1 MIIISKIDELNGKGL
16 LIHHWDT
23 DGICSAKLIIEKLGD
38 KITNN
43 ITPTLGNYFL
53 TDEELSRCQGFDFI
67 IIVDMSLPEE
77 NILTL
82 AKNAKVLI
90 FDHHLGKEIKSVFHH
105 NPVIKGEN
113 PDEYPSAS
121 WIVNDYLQNP
131 INLHGLL
138 GIIGDHEQKIKNNKT
153 FNQIIEHFCK
163 EQDLTFEKL
172 LQMAYLI
179 DSNYKL
185 GEKENVEKAPYY
197 LLDNQTS
204 ADILEHEQWNKNIKH
219 LNAEIEDI
227 LSESIDSTQ
236 DIIMKTMNSKSNII
250 STITRKKE
258 LLGLSFASVLK
269 TRRAAHRSVCR
280 AHRVIRSSKPVNKA
294 SAAATTA
301 SNSSWNRPFSSID
314 GSKMTELL
322 RPNCSAKKKLS
333 LRPALSGSEAFGSYP
348 QNDFK

>member
-1 MIIISKIDELNGKGL
+1 VIIISKIDELNGKGL

-23 DGICSAKLIIEKLGD
+23 DGICSAKLIIEKLGE

-105 NPVIKGEN
+105 NPIIKGEN

-131 INLHGLL
+131 VNLHSIL

-153 FNQIIEHFCK
+153 FNHLIENFCK
-163 EQDLTFEKL
+163 KQDLTFEKL

-197 LLDNQTS
+197 LLDNQTP

-250 STITRKKE
+250 STITRKIAWKHDKNTIVINNGYFTDENQLYVRTINADMKPMIQKGKQYGFKCGGKKE
-258 LLGLSFASVLK
+258 VLGAIIPKEK
-269 TRRAAHRSVCR
+269 T
-280 AHRVIRSSKPVNKA
+280 K
-294 SAAATTA
+294 
-301 SNSSWNRPFSSID
+301 
-314 GSKMTELL
+314 
-322 RPNCSAKKKLS
+322 
-333 LRPALSGSEAFGSYP
+333 
-348 QNDFK
+348 DFVDEIINYLNNHQ